1 MKNSPVAVL
10 APFNLIFFI
19 VTENKQF
26 CSELNKGKWDLNYRR
41 QTVLDQPRQ
50 DDLLVPG
57 RHGVHDDVLGALDE
71 GTGAVGEHEAL
82 GV

>member
-1 MKNSPVAVL
+1 M
-10 APFNLIFFI
+10 
-19 VTENKQF
+19 
-26 CSELNKGKWDLNYRR
+26 
-41 QTVLDQPRQ
+41 LDQPRQ

>member
-1 MKNSPVAVL
+1 MKNNPVAVL
-10 APFNLIFFI
+10 APFYLIFFI
-19 VTENKQF
+19 LTENKQF
-26 CSELNKGKWDLNYRR
+26 RSESNKSKRVLNYRL

-57 RHGVHDDVLGALDE
+57 RHGVHDDVLGTLDE